1 MIAMTNE
8 AAKMRLITC
17 FSEALQQS
25 VSVERGG
32 EWLCIPSAV
41 APATIVPA
49 AEVEVLVMS
58 VRLRG
63 TLHGE
68 VRVELGKKQAT
79 VLMAD
84 DDGGSPKDIRRI
96 WLALM
101 EGVVKYLPKRV
112 ADAGIFAFSVES
124 HHMIELSAEGVQIGR
139 MELSEVEG
147 RSAMLYVLADEELVE
162 SLNVA
167 EWSAFKNTVDSG
179 NGAQRDP
186 QLGRVIDVPLA
197 VTLRFGQR
205 QMRLRE
211 VLELNTGTLVEL
223 DRQVEE
229 PVDLMLG
236 ERVIARGEVVIV
248 DGNYGLR
255 VTEIV
260 ERNPMPGL

>member
-1 MIAMTNE
+1 MIAMVNE
-8 AAKMRLITC
+8 AAKLRLITC
-17 FSEALQQS
+17 FAEALEQS
-25 VSVERGG
+25 IAIEHQGQ
-32 EWLCIPSAV
+32 WLCTPSAV
-41 APATIVPA
+41 SPDATGLG
-49 AEVEVLVMS
+49 AEIETLVMS

-68 VRVELGKKQAT
+68 IRVEVGQKEAT
-79 VLMAD
+79 QLLSEKRRA
-84 DDGGSPKDIRRI
+84 SPKVIRDN

-101 EGVVKYLPKRV
+101 EGMVKVLPKRA
-112 ADAGIFAFSVES
+112 ADAGMFAFSVES
-124 HHMIELSAEGVQIGR
+124 HQEIEPPAEGVQIGHI
-139 MELSEVEG
+139 ELREAEG
-147 RSAMLYVLADEELVE
+147 RRATLYVLANEELVD
-162 SLNVA
+162 SLHVA
-167 EWSAFKNTVDSG
+167 EWSASRQAINSG
-179 NGAQRDP
+179 NQGPRDP
-186 QLGRVIDVPLA
+186 KLGRVIDVPLA

-211 VLELNTGTLVEL
+211 VLELSTGTLVEL

-260 ERNPMPGL
+260 ERNPLPEI